1 MNKPLNVDE
10 YIAGFPLPVQK
21 RLNTLR
27 DAVIKTAPDAQ
38 EVISYGMPAYKQN
51 GMLLYFAAHKN
62 HIGFYPMGSG
72 IEAFKE
78 EITEYKSAKGSV
90 QFPMDKPLPLALIKR
105 IVKFRVEKN
114 KEKLKSKQR

>member
-10 YIAGFPLPVQK
+10 YIAGFPLPVQT

-27 DAVIKTAPDAQ
+27 AAVIKAASDAQ

-51 GMLLYFAAHKN
+51 GMLLYFAAHNN

-78 EITEYKSAKGSV
+78 EISSYKSAKGSV
-90 QFPMDKPLPLALIKR
+90 QFPLDKPLPVALIKR

-114 KEKLKSKQR
+114 KEKLVKRFK

>member
-62 HIGFYPMGSG
+62 HIGLYPMGSG

>member
-10 YIAGFPLPVQK
+10 YVAGFPLPVQML
-21 RLNTLR
+21 LNTLR
-27 DAVIKTAPDAQ
+27 ATVIKAAPEAN

-62 HIGFYPMGSG
+62 HIGLYPMGSG

-78 EITEYKSAKGSV
+78 EISCYKSAKGSV
-90 QFPMDKPLPLALIKR
+90 QFPMDKPLPMALIKR

-114 KEKLKSKQR
+114 KEKLVKRFK